1 MVTRCEYNKGLD
13 TRPKASGHAWNLEL
27 SRLDWTRSLGYSQ
40 FLVTTSDENAFESGR
55 RSPDGISCV
64 GLLLLV
70 VIVLATVGVGLG
82 GAAFGQG
89 DSGATSTVSLA
100 TETGPAALVG
110 VDESEQAIPP
120 ATNTATATERPTVTA
135 TQTTTAV
142 PTATPSP
149 TTQPTPSAIP
159 IVDDLEPRFFAPTAT
174 PDEGTLLGPLP
185 TPIGIYSWTL
195 KVPILMYHYVSEPPE
210 GADKY
215 RISLSV
221 HPETFRQQMQY
232 LADNGYS
239 PVTLSD
245 LSLAIVNKHELP
257 PKPIVITLDDGY
269 RDNYENAF
277 PVMRELG
284 FTATIFV
291 ATDFVDR
298 GDPNHLTWDMIKEMD
313 AAGIRFEPH
322 SKTHPDLTEH
332 DRDFILYQIKGS
344 GETLEA
350 HLGYRSRYF
359 AYPSGRYN
367 DEAIQVLS
375 DLDYWGAVT
384 TQDGVWHGFDDRYVW
399 TRVRVINSLS
409 LANFADLID

>member
-1 MVTRCEYNKGLD
+1 MVTRCEYNKGLNS
-13 TRPKASGHAWNLEL
+13 RPKPQGHAWNF
-27 SRLDWTRSLGYSQ
+27 RGLDCSESLGYSQ
-40 FLVTTSDENAFESGR
+40 FLVITSDENGFGSDR

-64 GLLLLV
+64 GLLLLI

-82 GAAFGQG
+82 GAAFRQG
-89 DSGATSTVSLA
+89 DGDATSTAALA
-100 TETGPAALVG
+100 TETEMAALIK
-110 VDESEQAIPP
+110 VDQIEKTIPL
-120 ATNTATATERPTVTA
+120 ATNTAMATERPTATA
-135 TQTTTAV
+135 TQMATAV

-159 IVDDLEPRFFAPTAT
+159 IVDSLEPRFFAPTAT
-174 PDEGTLLGPLP
+174 PDEETLVGPLP

-195 KVPILMYHYVSEPPE
+195 KVPILMYHYVSKPPE

-215 RISLSV
+215 RLSLSV
-221 HPETFRQQMQY
+221 HPETFRQQMQF
-232 LADNGYS
+232 LAEDGYS
-239 PVTLSD
+239 PVTLND

-257 PKPIVITLDDGY
+257 PKPIIITLDDGY

-277 PVMRELG
+277 PVLRELG

-291 ATDFVDR
+291 ATDFIDR
-298 GDPNHLTWDMIKEMD
+298 GDPNYLTWDMVKEMA

-384 TQDGVWHGFDDRYVW
+384 TESGIWHGFDDRYVW

-409 LANFADLID
+409 LADLANLID